1 MNYSFFDFL
10 RLLGS
15 LALFLYGMKMM
26 SEALQKVAGSRLKNI
41 LGIMTSNRFLGLI
54 TGFLIT
60 TVIQSSSATT
70 VLVVSFVNAGLL
82 SLTESIGVIMGANIG
97 TTVTGWIISILGF
110 SADIS
115 ALALPA
121 IGVALPLIF
130 NKRNTWH
137 NVGELIVGI
146 ALLFMG
152 LDFLKASVPNI
163 NESPEILAFLQ
174 NYTSG
179 GYASIFLFLFIG
191 TVLTVVIQSSSATM
205 ALTFVMCSQGWIP
218 FEMAAAM
225 VMGENIGTTVTANI
239 AAAVGNVSARRA
251 AMVHMVFNLLGIVWL
266 LVVFYP
272 FTDLVDSV
280 VMGMSGSSPRVDVEQ
295 VPLALA
301 VFHTIFNLSNAFIFI
316 WFTKLIERIVMRV
329 LPAKPDT
336 EEEFHLR
343 FISTGMLSTSELS
356 QIQAKKEITLFAEH
370 THKMFG
376 MVRQLLDE
384 QLSSSD
390 FEKLYEKI
398 KKYEDLSDNVEVEI
412 ANYLTKVNQGKLSDV
427 GRRRNK
433 AMLKIVGEIES
444 VGDANFSI
452 ARLINRVRTQNLT
465 MPPVIKEKLFM
476 MLDLVDRSLDVMD
489 RNLSSDDYKCDLNR
503 AQECEADINAFRN
516 QEKIQNFEHVKNGEY
531 PYEMGVYFTDMLQ
544 ECEELGDYVIN
555 VTEALAEV

>member
-70 VLVVSFVNAGLL
+70 VLVVSFVNAGLI

-121 IGVALPLIF
+121 IGIALPLIF
-130 NKRNTWH
+130 SKRNTWH
-137 NVGELIVGI
+137 NCGELIVGI

-163 NESPEILAFLQ
+163 NDSPEILEFLRD
-174 NYTSG
+174 YTSN
-179 GYASIFLFLFIG
+179 GYASLFLFLFIG
-191 TVLTVVIQSSSATM
+191 TVLTIVIQSSSATM

-239 AAAVGNVSARRA
+239 AAAVGNISARRA

-266 LVVFYP
+266 LLLFYP
-272 FTDLVDSV
+272 FTDLVDSIV
-280 VMGMSGSSPRVDVEQ
+280 IGMAGASPRVDVEQ

-301 VFHTIFNLSNAFIFI
+301 VFHSVFNLTNAFVFI

-329 LPAKPDT
+329 LPSKPDT

-343 FISTGMLSTSELS
+343 FITTGMLTTSELS
-356 QIQAKKEITLFAEH
+356 QIQAKKELSLFAEH

-376 MVRQLLDE
+376 MVRQMLTE
-384 QLSSSD
+384 EMSSSD
-390 FEKLYEKI
+390 FEKLFEKI
-398 KKYEDLSDNVEVEI
+398 KKQEDLSDNVEVEI
-412 ANYLTKVNQGKLSDV
+412 ANYLTKVNQGKLSDE

-452 ARLINRVRTQNLT
+452 ARLINRVRTQNLS
-465 MPPVIKEKLFM
+465 MPPMVKEKLLLMF
-476 MLDLVDRSLDVMD
+476 DLVDKALSVMD
-489 RNLSSDDYKCDLNR
+489 KNLSSDEFRCDLKS
-503 AQECEADINAFRN
+503 AQVCESDINTFRN
-516 QEKIQNFEHVKNGEY
+516 QEKAQNFENVKNEEY
-531 PYEMGVYFTDMLQ
+531 PYELGVYFTDMLQ

-555 VTEALAEV
+555 VSEALAEV